1 MKVETAEKLAKDL
14 ENNSDNNANK
24 NLSGNFVY
32 YALQNY
38 NETRTNPA
46 YSYLS
51 DNIHYKDFIWSS
63 VPDTEP
69 LQIPARSNQSGFL

>member
-1 MKVETAEKLAKDL
+1 MWVIGLIVLAAFIAFLVFTPPMKAETAEKLAKDL

-24 NLSGNFVY
+24 NLSGNFGY
-32 YALQNY
+32 DALQNY

-51 DNIHYKDFIWSS
+51 DNIHYKD
-63 VPDTEP
+63 
-69 LQIPARSNQSGFL
+69 